1 MNVEL
6 YMKNTNNICKNDAVG
21 CNSGS
26 CILNYAL
33 INYRCHRKRGNAET
47 ERHKNC
53 DKYEKGGRE
62 KNGMLKGIRK
72 IMVFLLTL
80 AVVLSFICQTDPQIF
95 AQNPDVT
102 DDEAKVAVQSDETA
116 LPEDEQTAEEG
127 SQESEQAAQEEV
139 TKEETQE
146 KTQEAE
152 AMQAKNPGADE
163 AGSVSVQ
170 TILIDPETHFT
181 VTCRFYRTEDKSED
195 PINTQIL
202 SENEILVKPQTP
214 VASGENA
221 DKKKFLG
228 WFREDGTEFTAE
240 DFLKTGAQI
249 AGKQDGILTENMEL
263 DLFAKFS
270 NVHYVYYKTDK
281 GEQGRILHTEA
292 LADGEKIIPVSENYG
307 YKAEV
312 GYVFA
317 GWSENAEA
325 DQPDSE
331 YTVSSTDGDF
341 ILYPVVKKASWIR
354 FVSNGGTA
362 VDPQLVSCG
371 DKSQKPSDP
380 MKAGYIFDGW
390 FTDEACSQAYTFGQT
405 VETDLTLYANWR
417 EGTAGYKVVYWK
429 ETLTDGVY
437 DYVSQASASGATGS
451 TVKADTY
458 GKAASYSCFHYD
470 SKASK
475 DVTIAGDGSTVLNVR
490 YARNS
495 YVFKFHLNDGNG
507 SIQIGGKTYTGSNYS
522 FIAKFGEA
530 IADRWPAG
538 NDVQYRNSS
547 WGWNWYFN
555 GWKGGKNTEILK
567 TSKRQTVTEDLIRT
581 DKDNEIQN
589 YTADWKS
596 DLYKLDVR
604 YWGQNVDDD
613 EYTEL
618 TDYSQF
624 VYAAGTFNPKNITG
638 YDYEKQEV
646 TDGGRENAYQTYNF
660 YYTRKTYDL
669 QFYNVS
675 QKPVKTVQSIRFE
688 KDISD
693 QNWTPQPPHSLPE
706 YMTEFAGWY
715 TTPGCEEGSEFSFEN
730 AQMPASNL
738 ALYAKWTAEMIT
750 VTFVTGENATQ
761 IPEQQFEADHVAQ
774 KPEDPE
780 RTHYRFV
787 GWTMDEAGTRPFN
800 FDQILTKN
808 LTLYAQWANEGSYTL
823 TYDANNGEI
832 NTPTLL
838 DARRYAGGAKAKMTE
853 IPTDWAVPENSK
865 GFLCWNTE
873 ADGTGTDYYPGN
885 EFVMPEEDVILYA
898 KWTQKRK
905 TILTYDYN
913 GCMENGQEKA
923 ADVVEIENPN
933 ERYIID
939 NDCAEVTKRGYY
951 FAGWSTSADGSDGV
965 LLKSGDVIRIDTH
978 EEESNVLYAQWKEET
993 PAPMGITDEPLPFA
1007 VMLLAGIG
1015 MAGFLLKAWR
1025 RSK

>member
-405 VETDLTLYANWR
+405 VETDLTLYAKWR

-437 DYVSQASASGATGS
+437 DYVSQESASGATGS
-451 TVKADTY
+451 TVKADIY

-507 SIQIGGKTYTGSNYS
+507 SIQIGGKTYIGSNYS

-853 IPTDWAVPENSK
+853 IPTDWAVPENSR

-913 GCMENGQEKA
+913 GGMENGQEKA

>member
-1 MNVEL
+1 M
-6 YMKNTNNICKNDAVG
+6 
-21 CNSGS
+21 
-26 CILNYAL
+26 
-33 INYRCHRKRGNAET
+33 
-47 ERHKNC
+47 ER
-53 DKYEKGGRE
+53 R
-62 KNGMLKGIRK
+62 
-72 IMVFLLTL
+72 
-80 AVVLSFICQTDPQIF
+80 
-95 AQNPDVT
+95 
-102 DDEAKVAVQSDETA
+102 
-116 LPEDEQTAEEG
+116 
-127 SQESEQAAQEEV
+127 
-139 TKEETQE
+139 
-146 KTQEAE
+146 
-152 AMQAKNPGADE
+152 
-163 AGSVSVQ
+163 
-170 TILIDPETHFT
+170 
-181 VTCRFYRTEDKSED
+181 
-195 PINTQIL
+195 
-202 SENEILVKPQTP
+202 
-214 VASGENA
+214 
-221 DKKKFLG
+221 
-228 WFREDGTEFTAE
+228 
-240 DFLKTGAQI
+240 
-249 AGKQDGILTENMEL
+249 
-263 DLFAKFS
+263 
-270 NVHYVYYKTDK
+270 
-281 GEQGRILHTEA
+281 
-292 LADGEKIIPVSENYG
+292 
-307 YKAEV
+307 
-312 GYVFA
+312 
-317 GWSENAEA
+317 
-325 DQPDSE
+325 
-331 YTVSSTDGDF
+331 
-341 ILYPVVKKASWIR
+341 
-354 FVSNGGTA
+354 
-362 VDPQLVSCG
+362 
-371 DKSQKPSDP
+371 
-380 MKAGYIFDGW
+380 
-390 FTDEACSQAYTFGQT
+390 
-405 VETDLTLYANWR
+405 
-417 EGTAGYKVVYWK
+417 
-429 ETLTDGVY
+429 
-437 DYVSQASASGATGS
+437 
-451 TVKADTY
+451 
-458 GKAASYSCFHYD
+458 
-470 SKASK
+470 
-475 DVTIAGDGSTVLNVR
+475 
-490 YARNS
+490 
-495 YVFKFHLNDGNG
+495 
-507 SIQIGGKTYTGSNYS
+507 
-522 FIAKFGEA
+522 
-530 IADRWPAG
+530 
-538 NDVQYRNSS
+538 
-547 WGWNWYFN
+547 
-555 GWKGGKNTEILK
+555 KNTEILK

-693 QNWTPQPPHSLPE
+693 QNWTPQPPDSLPE

-750 VTFVTGENATQ
+750 VAFVTGENATQ

-832 NTPTLL
+832 NAPTLL

-913 GCMENGQEKA
+913 GGMENGQEKA

-1015 MAGFLLKAWR
+1015 MAGFLLKPWR

>member
-181 VTCRFYRTEDKSED
+181 VTCRFYRKEDKSED

-249 AGKQDGILTENMEL
+249 AGKQDGILTENVEL

-405 VETDLTLYANWR
+405 VETDLTLYAKWR

-437 DYVSQASASGATGS
+437 DYVSQESASGATGS

-458 GKAASYSCFHYD
+458 GKDASYSCFHYD

-693 QNWTPQPPHSLPE
+693 QNWTPQPPDSLPE

-832 NTPTLL
+832 NAPTLL

-853 IPTDWAVPENSK
+853 IPTDWAVPENSR

-913 GCMENGQEKA
+913 GGMENGQEKA

-1015 MAGFLLKAWR
+1015 MAGFLLKPWR

>member
-1 MNVEL
+1 
-6 YMKNTNNICKNDAVG
+6 
-21 CNSGS
+21 
-26 CILNYAL
+26 
-33 INYRCHRKRGNAET
+33 
-47 ERHKNC
+47 
-53 DKYEKGGRE
+53 
-62 KNGMLKGIRK
+62 
-72 IMVFLLTL
+72 MVFLLTL

-249 AGKQDGILTENMEL
+249 AGKQDGILTENVEL

-312 GYVFA
+312 GYVFV

-341 ILYPVVKKASWIR
+341 VLYPVVKKASWIR

-405 VETDLTLYANWR
+405 VETDLTLYAKWR
-417 EGTAGYKVVYWK
+417 EGTAGYKVMYWK

-437 DYVSQASASGATGS
+437 DYVSQESASGATGS

-522 FIAKFGEA
+522 FTAKFGEA

-547 WGWNWYFN
+547 WGWNRYFN

-596 DLYKLDVR
+596 DLYKFDVR

-618 TDYSQF
+618 ADYSQF

-693 QNWTPQPPHSLPE
+693 QNWTPQPPDSLPE

-853 IPTDWAVPENSK
+853 IPTDWAVPENLK

-913 GCMENGQEKA
+913 GGMENGQEKA

-1015 MAGFLLKAWR
+1015 MAGFLLKPWR

>member
-1 MNVEL
+1 
-6 YMKNTNNICKNDAVG
+6 
-21 CNSGS
+21 
-26 CILNYAL
+26 
-33 INYRCHRKRGNAET
+33 
-47 ERHKNC
+47 
-53 DKYEKGGRE
+53 
-62 KNGMLKGIRK
+62 
-72 IMVFLLTL
+72 MVFLLTL

-249 AGKQDGILTENMEL
+249 AGKQDGILTENVEL

-405 VETDLTLYANWR
+405 VETDLTLYAKWR

-437 DYVSQASASGATGS
+437 DYVSQESASGATGS

-913 GCMENGQEKA
+913 GGMENGQEKA

>member
-1 MNVEL
+1 
-6 YMKNTNNICKNDAVG
+6 
-21 CNSGS
+21 
-26 CILNYAL
+26 
-33 INYRCHRKRGNAET
+33 
-47 ERHKNC
+47 
-53 DKYEKGGRE
+53 
-62 KNGMLKGIRK
+62 
-72 IMVFLLTL
+72 MVFLLTL

-249 AGKQDGILTENMEL
+249 AGKQDGILTENVEL

-405 VETDLTLYANWR
+405 VETDLTLYAKWR

-437 DYVSQASASGATGS
+437 DYVSQESASGATGS

-715 TTPGCEEGSEFSFEN
+715 TTPGCEEGSEFSSEN

-913 GCMENGQEKA
+913 GGMENGQEKA

>member
-1 MNVEL
+1 
-6 YMKNTNNICKNDAVG
+6 
-21 CNSGS
+21 
-26 CILNYAL
+26 
-33 INYRCHRKRGNAET
+33 
-47 ERHKNC
+47 
-53 DKYEKGGRE
+53 
-62 KNGMLKGIRK
+62 
-72 IMVFLLTL
+72 MVFLLTL

-102 DDEAKVAVQSDETA
+102 DDEAEVAVQSDETA

-146 KTQEAE
+146 KTQEKTQEAE
-152 AMQAKNPGADE
+152 AMLAKNPGSDE

-249 AGKQDGILTENMEL
+249 AGKQDGILTENVEL

-390 FTDEACSQAYTFGQT
+390 FTDEACSQAYTFGQP
-405 VETDLTLYANWR
+405 VETDLTLYAKWR

-437 DYVSQASASGATGS
+437 DYVSQESASGATGS

-522 FIAKFGEA
+522 FTAKFGEA

-547 WGWNWYFN
+547 WGWNRYFN

-596 DLYKLDVR
+596 DLYKFDVR

-618 TDYSQF
+618 ADYSQF

-693 QNWTPQPPHSLPE
+693 QNWTPQPPDSLPE

-853 IPTDWAVPENSK
+853 IPIDWAVPENSK

-913 GCMENGQEKA
+913 GGMENGQEKT

-1015 MAGFLLKAWR
+1015 MAGFLLKPWR

>member
-1 MNVEL
+1 
-6 YMKNTNNICKNDAVG
+6 
-21 CNSGS
+21 
-26 CILNYAL
+26 
-33 INYRCHRKRGNAET
+33 
-47 ERHKNC
+47 
-53 DKYEKGGRE
+53 
-62 KNGMLKGIRK
+62 
-72 IMVFLLTL
+72 MVFLLTL

-102 DDEAKVAVQSDETA
+102 DDEAEVAVQSDETA

-127 SQESEQAAQEEV
+127 SQEPEQATQEEV

-152 AMQAKNPGADE
+152 AMQAKNSGSDE

-214 VASGENA
+214 AASGENA

-249 AGKQDGILTENMEL
+249 AGKQDGILTENVEL

-312 GYVFA
+312 GYVFV

-341 ILYPVVKKASWIR
+341 VLYPVVKKASWIR

-405 VETDLTLYANWR
+405 VETDLTLYAKWR
-417 EGTAGYKVVYWK
+417 EGTAGYKVMYWK

-437 DYVSQASASGATGS
+437 DYVSQELASGATGS

-522 FIAKFGEA
+522 FTAKFGEA

-547 WGWNWYFN
+547 WGWNRYFN

-596 DLYKLDVR
+596 DLYKFDVR

-693 QNWTPQPPHSLPE
+693 QNWTPQPPDSLPE

-913 GCMENGQEKA
+913 GGMENGQEKA

-951 FAGWSTSADGSDGV
+951 FAGWSTSADGSNGV

-1015 MAGFLLKAWR
+1015 MAGFLLKPWR

>member
-1 MNVEL
+1 
-6 YMKNTNNICKNDAVG
+6 
-21 CNSGS
+21 
-26 CILNYAL
+26 
-33 INYRCHRKRGNAET
+33 
-47 ERHKNC
+47 
-53 DKYEKGGRE
+53 
-62 KNGMLKGIRK
+62 
-72 IMVFLLTL
+72 MVFLLTL

-181 VTCRFYRTEDKSED
+181 VTCRFYRKEDKSED

-405 VETDLTLYANWR
+405 VETDLTLYAKWR

-913 GCMENGQEKA
+913 GGMENGQEKA

>member
-249 AGKQDGILTENMEL
+249 AGKQDGILTENVEL

-405 VETDLTLYANWR
+405 VETDLTLYAKWR

-437 DYVSQASASGATGS
+437 DYVSQESASGATGS

-761 IPEQQFEADHVAQ
+761 IPEQQFEADYVAQ

-913 GCMENGQEKA
+913 GGMENGQEKA

>member
-202 SENEILVKPQTP
+202 SENEIPVKPQTP
-214 VASGENA
+214 AASGENA

-228 WFREDGTEFTAE
+228 WFREDGMEFTAE

-249 AGKQDGILTENMEL
+249 AGKQDGILTENVEL

-405 VETDLTLYANWR
+405 VETDLTLYAKWR

-437 DYVSQASASGATGS
+437 DYVSQESASGATGS

-693 QNWTPQPPHSLPE
+693 QNWTPQPPDSLPK

-913 GCMENGQEKA
+913 GGMENGQEKA

>member
-6 YMKNTNNICKNDAVG
+6 YMKNTNNICKNDDVG

-33 INYRCHRKRGNAET
+33 INYRCHRKRGNAEI

-102 DDEAKVAVQSDETA
+102 DDEAEVAVQSDETA

-202 SENEILVKPQTP
+202 SGNEIPVKPQTP
-214 VASGENA
+214 AASGENA

-249 AGKQDGILTENMEL
+249 AGKQDGILTENVEL

-405 VETDLTLYANWR
+405 VETDLTLYAKWR

-437 DYVSQASASGATGS
+437 DYVSQESASGATGS

-693 QNWTPQPPHSLPE
+693 QNWTPQPPDSLPE

-832 NTPTLL
+832 NAPTLL

-913 GCMENGQEKA
+913 GGMENGQEKA

-1015 MAGFLLKAWR
+1015 MAGFLLKPWR

>member
-33 INYRCHRKRGNAET
+33 INYRCHRKRSNAET

-95 AQNPDVT
+95 AQSPDVT
-102 DDEAKVAVQSDETA
+102 DDEAEVAVQSDETA
-116 LPEDEQTAEEG
+116 LPEDEQTVEEG

-405 VETDLTLYANWR
+405 VETDLTLYAKWR

-437 DYVSQASASGATGS
+437 DYVSQESASGATGS

-507 SIQIGGKTYTGSNYS
+507 NIQIGGKTYTGSNYS

-913 GCMENGQEKA
+913 GGMENGQEKA

>member
-6 YMKNTNNICKNDAVG
+6 YMKNTNNICKNDDVG

-33 INYRCHRKRGNAET
+33 INYRCHRKRGNAEI

-102 DDEAKVAVQSDETA
+102 DDEAEVAVQSDETA

-249 AGKQDGILTENMEL
+249 AGKQDGILTENVEL

-405 VETDLTLYANWR
+405 VETDLTLYAKWR

-437 DYVSQASASGATGS
+437 DYVSQESASGATGS

-589 YTADWKS
+589 NTADWKS

-693 QNWTPQPPHSLPE
+693 QNWTPQPPDSLPE

-832 NTPTLL
+832 NAPTLL

-913 GCMENGQEKA
+913 GGMENGQEKA

-1015 MAGFLLKAWR
+1015 MAGFLLKPWR

>member
-33 INYRCHRKRGNAET
+33 INYRCHRKRGNAEI

-102 DDEAKVAVQSDETA
+102 DDEAEVAVQSDETA

-152 AMQAKNPGADE
+152 AMQAKNPGSDE

-249 AGKQDGILTENMEL
+249 AGKQDGILTENVEL

-390 FTDEACSQAYTFGQT
+390 FTDEACSQAYTFGQP
-405 VETDLTLYANWR
+405 VETDLTLYAKWR

-437 DYVSQASASGATGS
+437 DYVSQESASGATGS

-522 FIAKFGEA
+522 FTAKFGEA

-547 WGWNWYFN
+547 WGWKWYFN

-596 DLYKLDVR
+596 DLYKFDVR

-693 QNWTPQPPHSLPE
+693 QNWTPQPPDSLPE

-761 IPEQQFEADHVAQ
+761 IPEQQFEADHVVQ

-913 GCMENGQEKA
+913 GGMENGQEKA

-951 FAGWSTSADGSDGV
+951 FAGWSTSADGSNGV

>member
-1 MNVEL
+1 MDVEFCMKKTKNV
-6 YMKNTNNICKNDAVG
+6 CKNDVVI

-26 CILNYAL
+26 CILNCSL
-33 INYRCHRKRGNAET
+33 INYKCHRKRGNAET

-72 IMVFLLTL
+72 MMVFLLTL

-102 DDEAKVAVQSDETA
+102 DDEAEVAVQSDETA

-152 AMQAKNPGADE
+152 AMQAKNPGSDE

-249 AGKQDGILTENMEL
+249 AGKQDGILTENVEL

-341 ILYPVVKKASWIR
+341 VLYPVVKKASWIR

-405 VETDLTLYANWR
+405 VETDLTLYAKWR

-437 DYVSQASASGATGS
+437 DYVSQESASGATGS

-458 GKAASYSCFHYD
+458 GKAASYSCFHM
-470 SKASK
+470 
-475 DVTIAGDGSTVLNVR
+475 
-490 YARNS
+490 
-495 YVFKFHLNDGNG
+495 
-507 SIQIGGKTYTGSNYS
+507 IQ
-522 FIAKFGEA
+522 
-530 IADRWPAG
+530 RH
-538 NDVQYRNSS
+538 
-547 WGWNWYFN
+547 
-555 GWKGGKNTEILK
+555 
-567 TSKRQTVTEDLIRT
+567 
-581 DKDNEIQN
+581 
-589 YTADWKS
+589 
-596 DLYKLDVR
+596 
-604 YWGQNVDDD
+604 
-613 EYTEL
+613 
-618 TDYSQF
+618 
-624 VYAAGTFNPKNITG
+624 
-638 YDYEKQEV
+638 
-646 TDGGRENAYQTYNF
+646 
-660 YYTRKTYDL
+660 
-669 QFYNVS
+669 
-675 QKPVKTVQSIRFE
+675 QK
-688 KDISD
+688 
-693 QNWTPQPPHSLPE
+693 
-706 YMTEFAGWY
+706 M
-715 TTPGCEEGSEFSFEN
+715 
-730 AQMPASNL
+730 
-738 ALYAKWTAEMIT
+738 
-750 VTFVTGENATQ
+750 
-761 IPEQQFEADHVAQ
+761 
-774 KPEDPE
+774 
-780 RTHYRFV
+780 
-787 GWTMDEAGTRPFN
+787 
-800 FDQILTKN
+800 
-808 LTLYAQWANEGSYTL
+808 
-823 TYDANNGEI
+823 
-832 NTPTLL
+832 
-838 DARRYAGGAKAKMTE
+838 
-853 IPTDWAVPENSK
+853 
-865 GFLCWNTE
+865 
-873 ADGTGTDYYPGN
+873 
-885 EFVMPEEDVILYA
+885 
-898 KWTQKRK
+898 
-905 TILTYDYN
+905 
-913 GCMENGQEKA
+913 
-923 ADVVEIENPN
+923 
-933 ERYIID
+933 
-939 NDCAEVTKRGYY
+939 
-951 FAGWSTSADGSDGV
+951 
-965 LLKSGDVIRIDTH
+965 
-978 EEESNVLYAQWKEET
+978 
-993 PAPMGITDEPLPFA
+993 
-1007 VMLLAGIG
+1007 
-1015 MAGFLLKAWR
+1015 
-1025 RSK
+1025 

>member
-1 MNVEL
+1 
-6 YMKNTNNICKNDAVG
+6 
-21 CNSGS
+21 
-26 CILNYAL
+26 
-33 INYRCHRKRGNAET
+33 
-47 ERHKNC
+47 
-53 DKYEKGGRE
+53 
-62 KNGMLKGIRK
+62 
-72 IMVFLLTL
+72 MVFLLTL

-102 DDEAKVAVQSDETA
+102 DDEAEVAVQSDETA

-249 AGKQDGILTENMEL
+249 AGKQDGILTENVEL

-405 VETDLTLYANWR
+405 VETDLTLYAKWR

-437 DYVSQASASGATGS
+437 DYVSQESASGATGS

-913 GCMENGQEKA
+913 GGMENGQEKA

>member
-1 MNVEL
+1 
-6 YMKNTNNICKNDAVG
+6 
-21 CNSGS
+21 
-26 CILNYAL
+26 
-33 INYRCHRKRGNAET
+33 
-47 ERHKNC
+47 
-53 DKYEKGGRE
+53 
-62 KNGMLKGIRK
+62 
-72 IMVFLLTL
+72 MVFLLTL

-116 LPEDEQTAEEG
+116 LPEDEQTVEEG

-405 VETDLTLYANWR
+405 VETDLTLYAKWR

-437 DYVSQASASGATGS
+437 DYVSQESASGATGS

-618 TDYSQF
+618 ADYSQF

-693 QNWTPQPPHSLPE
+693 QNWTPQPPDSLPE

-787 GWTMDEAGTRPFN
+787 GWTLDEAGTRPFN

-838 DARRYAGGAKAKMTE
+838 DARRYAGGTKAKMTE

-913 GCMENGQEKA
+913 GGMENGQEKA

-1015 MAGFLLKAWR
+1015 MAGFLLKPWR